1 MIAVTG
7 AAGVVGGEVLRAAA
21 AADIP
26 SRALV
31 RKPPV
36 RLAAPAEAVEVDL
49 DNAAAAGRAL
59 SGCQTLFLLAGFA
72 DIAGLL
78 AAARAAGVQRV
89 ALLSAGAVEDG
100 DETNA
105 VVAMNVASER
115 AVRASGLG
123 WTILRPSGFQSNA
136 LRWLPQLAAGDIVR
150 DPFPDVPI
158 ALVDPADLGAA
169 AVTVLEGGH
178 DGETLRLTGPEA
190 LRPAEQMAIVAA
202 ATGRPIRIQAQP
214 QSEAREE
221 MRATMPEPFVDALF
235 RFFADG
241 EYDDGRVDPTL
252 PGLLGRPAGTLA
264 AWAARHAD
272 RFRRQ
277 P

>member
-26 SRALV
+26 LRALV
-31 RKPPV
+31 RKPPE

-49 DNAAAAGRAL
+49 DDAAAAGRAL
-59 SGCQTLFLLAGFA
+59 SGSQSLFLLAGFA
-72 DIAGLL
+72 DMAGLL

-115 AVRASGLG
+115 AVRASGLA

-158 ALVDPADLGAA
+158 ALVDPADLAA
-169 AVTVLEGGH
+169 GAVTVLEGGH
-178 DGETLRLTGPEA
+178 DGETLRLTGPQA
-190 LRPAEQMAIVAA
+190 LRPAEQVAIAAA
-202 ATGRPIRIQAQP
+202 ATGRPIRFQAQP
-214 QSEAREE
+214 QSDAREE
-221 MRATMPEPFVDALF
+221 MRAIMPEPFVDAIF

-241 EYDDGRVDPTL
+241 DYDDGRVDPTL